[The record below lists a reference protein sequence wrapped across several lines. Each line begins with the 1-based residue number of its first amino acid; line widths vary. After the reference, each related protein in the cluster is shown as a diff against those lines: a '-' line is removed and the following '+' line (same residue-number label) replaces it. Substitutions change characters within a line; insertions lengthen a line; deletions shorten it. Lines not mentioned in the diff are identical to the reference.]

1 MDYIDFIDAPAVRAR
16 PRTLS
21 HVFTL
26 YLYPD
31 EKSYRW
37 CSILDTMACF
47 TEEYGEPNGG
57 EGDSGP
63 DEVFREFYMT
73 GIRFDTVE
81 CERVAVF
88 LLDAVEIEPDDEDD
102 WCASRRVKSWG
113 FGGKTARQVKEKL
126 LWMLETFGALLGAG
140 EIRLDPELSPD
151 WPDHFTVADVDE
163 LVAHIRSEELEDN
176 GNIGFRGRPQDL
188 ATIGWPLID
197 GRVYRLSV
205 HGHEA
210 GDWEIPH
217 LHLDRA
223 DDLERRS
230 FSFEISLVAL
240 LATGEPALLRQKD
253 LYAGFAGIARTGT
266 ECRWDGYERLR
277 DGLLA
282 YLEAGPEGAAP
293 RCSRS
298 NLESAIIA
306 WNKERGPDPHA
317 LADYLRE
324 HGVSVLD
331 KYGKYFPS
339 LPRQPRPDSPAS

>member
-1 MDYIDFIDAPAVRAR
+1 M
-16 PRTLS
+16 S

-37 CSILDTMACF
+37 CSILDTMVGFA
-47 TEEYGEPNGG
+47 EEFE
-57 EGDSGP
+57 EHGP
-63 DEVFREFYMT
+63 GPGAVLRELYMT

-81 CERVAVF
+81 CEEVAVF
-88 LLDAVEIEPDDEDD
+88 LHDAVEIESLDEDD

-140 EIRLDPELSPD
+140 EIRLDPELSPG

-176 GNIGFRGRPQDL
+176 GNIGFRGRPEDL

-266 ECRWDGYERLR
+266 ECGWAGYERLR
-277 DGLLA
+277 DGILA

-293 RCSRS
+293 RGSRS
-298 NLESAIIA
+298 NLESALIA
-306 WNKERGPDPHA
+306 WNKERGPDPNR
-317 LADYLRE
+317 LAEYLAE
-324 HGVSVLD
+324 HRIEVLE
-331 KYGKYFPS
+331 KYRRFFPTIC
-339 LPRQPRPDSPAS
+339 PEPKIKENEP

>member
-1 MDYIDFIDAPAVRAR
+1 MRRNDRAESNTEFS
-16 PRTLS
+16 PMS

-37 CSILDTMACF
+37 CSILGTMVGFA
-47 TEEYGEPNGG
+47 EEFE
-57 EGDSGP
+57 EHGP
-63 DEVFREFYMT
+63 GPGAVLRELYMT

-81 CERVAVF
+81 CEEVAVF
-88 LLDAVEIEPDDEDD
+88 LRDAVEIESLDEDD

-223 DDLERRS
+223 DDLERWA
-230 FSFEISLVAL
+230 FAFEISLVAL
-240 LATGEPALLRQKD
+240 IATGEPTLLRQRD
-253 LYAGFAGIARTGT
+253 GHARIDRTGA
-266 ECRWDGYERLR
+266 ECRWTGYERLR

-331 KYGKYFPS
+331 KYRAYV
-339 LPRQPRPDSPAS
+339 PAPEARSDRTRKEHA

>member
-1 MDYIDFIDAPAVRAR
+1 M
-16 PRTLS
+16 S

-31 EKSYRW
+31 DKSYRW
-37 CSILDTMACF
+37 CSILDTMVGFA
-47 TEEYGEPNGG
+47 EEFE
-57 EGDSGP
+57 EHGP
-63 DEVFREFYMT
+63 APGAVLRELYMT

-81 CERVAVF
+81 CEEVAVF
-88 LLDAVEIEPDDEDD
+88 LHDAVEIEPDDEDD

-140 EIRLDPELSPD
+140 EIRLVPELSPG
-151 WPDHFTVADVDE
+151 WPDHFTVEDVDE
-163 LVAHIRSEELEDN
+163 LIAHVRSEELEDL
-176 GNIGFRGRPQDL
+176 GNIGFRGRPEDL

-253 LYAGFAGIARTGT
+253 GYAGFFGIARTGT

-282 YLEAGPEGAAP
+282 YLEAGPEGDAP
-293 RCSRS
+293 RGSRS

-306 WNKERGPDPHA
+306 WNKERGPDPNR
-317 LADYLRE
+317 LAEYLAE
-324 HGVSVLD
+324 HRIEVLE
-331 KYGKYFPS
+331 KYQRFFPTIY
-339 LPRQPRPDSPAS
+339 PPT